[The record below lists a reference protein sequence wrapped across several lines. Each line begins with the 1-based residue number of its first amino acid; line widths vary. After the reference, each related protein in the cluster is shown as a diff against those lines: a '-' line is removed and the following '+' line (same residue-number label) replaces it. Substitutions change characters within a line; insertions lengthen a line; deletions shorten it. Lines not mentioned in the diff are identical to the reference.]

1 MLGGVEIPFDRGLDG
16 HSDADVVLH
25 ALGDALLGA
34 VSLGDI
40 GHHFPPTDPAWE
52 GADSGEL
59 LSQIVTLV
67 REGGYRVVN
76 CDLTVLAEAPKLS
89 EHRERMC
96 ARIAEILGVAV
107 GDVSVKATT
116 HEQIGTIGRGE
127 GIAAHAVALLA
138 TVGEAEKTSP

>member
-1 MLGGVEIPFDRGLDG
+1 MLGGIEIPFDRGLDG

-59 LSQIVTLV
+59 LSQIVILV
-67 REGGYRVVN
+67 RERGYQVVN

-116 HEQIGTIGRGE
+116 HEQIGAIGRGE
-127 GIAAHAVALLA
+127 GIAAHAVALLS
-138 TVGEAEKTSP
+138 TVGEVEKASP